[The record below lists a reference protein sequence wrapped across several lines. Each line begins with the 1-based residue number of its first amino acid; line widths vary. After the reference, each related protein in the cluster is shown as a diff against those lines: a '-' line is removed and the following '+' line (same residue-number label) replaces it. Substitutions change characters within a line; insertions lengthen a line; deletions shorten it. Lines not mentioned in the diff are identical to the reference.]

1 MSGPPFDRPAGSRR
15 SRVLLSVDADRF
27 ADVVSAV
34 RAAGLTVTQEL
45 PGIGVVSG
53 EIAEDRVAALGGIDG
68 VDSVE
73 PERTFQL
80 PPPDSPVQ

>member
-1 MSGPPFDRPAGSRR
+1 M
-15 SRVLLSVDADRF
+15 
-27 ADVVSAV
+27 VSAL

-53 EIAEDRVAALGGIDG
+53 EIAEDRVAVLGGVDG
-68 VDSVE
+68 VGSVE
-73 PERTFQL
+73 PERSFQL